1 MFALSAS
8 VASRDKTPVF
18 KVKAWRK
25 GEQALKDVVAQYK
38 EVGAELN
45 VLPFCSQFIPMDV
58 INYPRHK
65 SICYHPSILPKH
77 RGVSA
82 INWLVFSTH
91 FSCLFIIQS
100 PGHFDFAEESGKSI
114 AGADFR
120 EHCWPLFI
128 KLEIK
133 SVINVYA
140 FYLFIIQILKHS
152 EYFQF
157 NHNFVVII
165 PVKLFQR

>member
-1 MFALSAS
+1 MYLFHRFSILYCFTVLSFSSWFALSAS

-25 GEQALKDVVAQYK
+25 GEEALKDIVAQYE

-58 INYPRHK
+58 INYPKHK

-82 INWLVFSTH
+82 INWLVFS
-91 FSCLFIIQS
+91 SLSIDVLLFNLFYFNIQM
-100 PGHFDFAEESGKSI
+100 
-114 AGADFR
+114 
-120 EHCWPLFI
+120 
-128 KLEIK
+128 
-133 SVINVYA
+133 
-140 FYLFIIQILKHS
+140 
-152 EYFQF
+152 
-157 NHNFVVII
+157 
-165 PVKLFQR
+165 VK

>member
-1 MFALSAS
+1 MIPYEFVTYFFILYCFTVLQLFHLRFALSAS

-58 INYPRHK
+58 INYPKHK

-82 INWLVFSTH
+82 INWLVFSTQ
-91 FSCLFIIQS
+91 FSCL
-100 PGHFDFAEESGKSI
+100 SI
-114 AGADFR
+114 A
-120 EHCWPLFI
+120 
-128 KLEIK
+128 
-133 SVINVYA
+133 
-140 FYLFIIQILKHS
+140 S
-152 EYFQF
+152 ESRTF
-157 NHNFVVII
+157 
-165 PVKLFQR
+165 

>member
-1 MFALSAS
+1 MSVIKLVNQYSHNIHSRNTWQWTCITVVNFPWHLPGVYFFHSVLFYSITTFSSSFALSAS

-58 INYPRHK
+58 INYPKHK

-82 INWLVFSTH
+82 INWLVFSTQ
-91 FSCLFIIQS
+91 FSCL
-100 PGHFDFAEESGKSI
+100 SI
-114 AGADFR
+114 A
-120 EHCWPLFI
+120 
-128 KLEIK
+128 
-133 SVINVYA
+133 
-140 FYLFIIQILKHS
+140 S
-152 EYFQF
+152 ESRTFWF
-157 NHNFVVII
+157 WRR
-165 PVKLFQR
+165 KW

>member
-1 MFALSAS
+1 MIYIITTFSPSFALSAS

-58 INYPRHK
+58 INYPKHK

-82 INWLVFSTH
+82 INWLVFTTQ
-91 FSCLFIIQS
+91 FSCHLLHQS
-100 PGHFDFAEESGKSI
+100 PGKFDFAEGSDKINDRSG
-114 AGADFR
+114 
-120 EHCWPLFI
+120 
-128 KLEIK
+128 
-133 SVINVYA
+133 
-140 FYLFIIQILKHS
+140 
-152 EYFQF
+152 
-157 NHNFVVII
+157 
-165 PVKLFQR
+165 FQRALLATFYKT

>member
-1 MFALSAS
+1 MFYSITTFSSSFALLAS

-58 INYPRHK
+58 INYPKHK

-82 INWLVFSTH
+82 INWLVFSTQ
-91 FSCLFIIQS
+91 FSCL
-100 PGHFDFAEESGKSI
+100 SI
-114 AGADFR
+114 ASESRTFSVMAGVDFR
-120 EHCWPLFI
+120 EHCWLLFI
-128 KLEIK
+128 KLKIK
-133 SVINVYA
+133 SVINLYD
-140 FYLFIIQILKHS
+140 FYIFTNHILKYS
-152 EYFQF
+152 E
-157 NHNFVVII
+157 HV
-165 PVKLFQR
+165 

>member
-82 INWLVFSTH
+82 INWLVFSTQ

-100 PGHFDFAEESGKSI
+100 PGHFDFAEESGKSN
-114 AGADFR
+114 GR
-120 EHCWPLFI
+120 
-128 KLEIK
+128 
-133 SVINVYA
+133 SR
-140 FYLFIIQILKHS
+140 
-152 EYFQF
+152 
-157 NHNFVVII
+157 
-165 PVKLFQR
+165 FQRALLATFYKTSN